1 MKKQELKNSQQNT
14 EKEQNLRTDTTL
26 IPDL

>member
-1 MKKQELKNSQQNT
+1 MKKQEFKNNQQNT